1 MSEFTIFYH
10 KALADNRILQYE
22 EHADT
27 FERLAVLLR
36 QTNEKYNLT
45 AITDDAGIAYRHF
58 ADCLLAA
65 HLFPH
70 GAKVLD
76 VGCGGGFPTLPLA
89 IVRPDLTVTAMDSTA
104 KKLGFIREAAE
115 ALGLNNVTTLC
126 ARAEEAAHTPVRE
139 SFDAVCARA
148 VARLNILAEWCVPF
162 VKTDGIFLALKGKDG
177 LAELAE
183 ASHAFEVLHCT
194 AEGEEYQLLAP
205 ESEGREPIPQSRCVI
220 TARKTAPTPA
230 EYPRNGGKIKKKPL

>member
-1 MSEFTIFYH
+1 MSEFTNIYQ

-22 EHADT
+22 QYADT

-36 QTNEKYNLT
+36 ETNEKYNLT
-45 AITDDAGIAYRHF
+45 AITDDTGIAYRHF

-65 HLFPH
+65 RLFPR

-89 IVRPDLTVTAMDSTA
+89 IVRPDLTITAMDSTA

-126 ARAEEAAHTPVRE
+126 ARAEEAAHTDIRE

-162 VKTDGIFLALKGKDG
+162 VKVDGVFLALKGKDG

-194 AEGEEYQLLAP
+194 AGGEEYSLLAP
-205 ESEGREPIPQSRCVI
+205 EGKSTEPVPQGRCVI